1 MTHRDQS
8 RTLEDLS
15 AEIVGLRASELALL
29 QRLAEVRSMLTK
41 LEVDRGHIV
50 NANASIHSLP
60 DDVFLYIVKI
70 GQELD
75 SDSND
80 PDSLLHEPFQLLVSR
95 VSRRWQMMVL
105 DAPLLWTRIRCRPR
119 HYLAIERLEAF
130 LMRSQRCLLDITFNM
145 SDIVDHSPPKLSHR
159 IRGAVNL
166 LVSHADRWKSLVV
179 LGGSPA
185 YLSYTLKALRRIKV
199 PQLTHFAVE
208 KLFIDDFRPIPS
220 DFGLFAG
227 DAPSLSSVSFQ
238 DCNILSQYLP
248 DLTRITSLQLLYQP
262 RHAGFGD
269 SGWEGLRQTLAT
281 LPSLTYLSIPGYVTR
296 DIQSPIKLPYL
307 LNLEIN
313 ILQPSFV
320 DKLCASL
327 STPSLDTLVLNS
339 LCLSDILRFVKLSP
353 ETPITLRYPAL
364 RSLEIRWGGH
374 IELDAG
380 HSIIG
385 EFMHAFSNI
394 THLTMW
400 SEDYDKHFDVV
411 LKHVTEHAS
420 GPDGLLPQLQ
430 SITIQSPFASDL
442 DVISAMISARIEA
455 GRPIS
460 RLVLERVAWRWKRM
474 TDRPAEACR
483 APSSRRLEQIKELR
497 KIVNLE
503 VQSGRTVFKTVDTYG
518 RYCTCV

>member
-1 MTHRDQS
+1 
-8 RTLEDLS
+8 
-15 AEIVGLRASELALL
+15 
-29 QRLAEVRSMLTK
+29 
-41 LEVDRGHIV
+41 
-50 NANASIHSLP
+50 
-60 DDVFLYIVKI
+60 
-70 GQELD
+70 
-75 SDSND
+75 
-80 PDSLLHEPFQLLVSR
+80 
-95 VSRRWQMMVL
+95 
-105 DAPLLWTRIRCRPR
+105 
-119 HYLAIERLEAF
+119 LAIERLEAF

-159 IRGAVNL
+159 IRGTVNL

-296 DIQSPIKLPYL
+296 DIQSPIKLPSL

-327 STPSLDTLVLNS
+327 STPSLDTLVLHS

-411 LKHVTEHAS
+411 LRHLTEHGS